1 MPILNLLM
9 RAIKKVSVLG
19 KAVSHLLRISL
30 RNRSGG
36 DAEQWVA
43 EFENL
48 SGSGH
53 SDGWRF
59 DRDEIHRRR

>member
-1 MPILNLLM
+1 MPTLNLLM
-9 RAIKKVSVLG
+9 RALKKVTALG
-19 KAVSHLLRISL
+19 KAVGHLLRISL
-30 RNRSGG
+30 RNRSRV
-36 DAEQWVA
+36 DSERWVA